1 MTVNKSGR
9 IKRAPLLFVAFLVGV
24 VAGIAGFAWSGT
36 AITSLSSLYA
46 SVFGGGAGRAATAPS
61 RPAVP
66 VTAVT
71 ATRRDVPIYLT
82 GLGTVQATLSV
93 GIHSLVDGTLQE
105 VRFVEGQRVKSG
117 DILAKIDPRPFQ
129 AALDQAKAKKAQ
141 DQAQLVAAE
150 KDLSRFT
157 MLAQKSFETQQN
169 LDLQQGKVD
178 QFRAMID
185 GDAASIEAAQV
196 QLDRTDIR
204 APSDGR
210 VGIRLIDP
218 GNTVHASDSASIV
231 NLALVQPAAVVFTL
245 PAHSLDDVRRAMD
258 HGTVEVTAFDQDN
271 HIPLSVGKLLLV
283 DNAIDAATAT
293 IRLKAVFA
301 NEDERL
307 WPGEFVN
314 ARLLLETR
322 SNVLAVPSGAIQRGP
337 QGLFVWVATTDNT
350 AAARPLEVGPA
361 AGDLTIVNSGL
372 NEGDRVVTE
381 GQYKLQTRTPVT
393 VSAPGTANTA
403 RSTM

>member
-1 MTVNKSGR
+1 MTVKKSR
-9 IKRAPLLFVAFLVGV
+9 WINRAALVV
-24 VAGIAGFAWSGT
+24 VAIAGVAAFYWYRGLEGT
-36 AITSLSSLYA
+36 ES
-46 SVFGGGAGRAATAPS
+46 GRAATSPS

-66 VTAVT
+66 VTAV
-71 ATRRDVPIYLT
+71 AAVRRDLPIYLT

-105 VRFVEGQRVKSG
+105 VRFTEGQRVKSG
-117 DILAKIDPRPFQ
+117 DILAKIDPRPYQ

-141 DQAQLVAAE
+141 DEAQLVAAE

-169 LDLQQGKVD
+169 LDLQQAKVA
-178 QFRAMID
+178 QLKAMIE
-185 GDAASIEAAQV
+185 GDAAAIEAAQV

-210 VGIRLIDP
+210 VGIRLVDP
-218 GNTVHASDSASIV
+218 GNTVHASDTASIV
-231 NLALVQPAAVVFTL
+231 NLVLVHPAAVVFTL
-245 PAHSLDDVRRAMD
+245 PAQALDDVRRAME
-258 HGTVEVTAFDQDN
+258 HGTVEITAFDQDN
-271 HIPLSVGKLLLV
+271 QVPLSVGKLLLI

-293 IRLKAVFA
+293 IRLKAIFS

-322 SNVLAVPSGAIQRGP
+322 SNALAIPTAAIQRGP
-337 QGLFVWVATTDNT
+337 KGLFAWIAAEDNT
-350 AAARPLEVGPA
+350 AAVRPLQIGPTT
-361 AGDLTIVNSGL
+361 GDLTIVTSGL
-372 NEGDRVVTE
+372 DEGDRVVTD
-381 GQYKLQTRTPVT
+381 GQYKLQARTPVT
-393 VSAPGTANTA
+393 VSAPGAATA